1 MFPYKEAKY
10 GSPALIFTII
20 ALWYAVT
27 NFIWWHINTP
37 VIPWYDTAAVHFLD
51 VFKNETISPPLIPW
65 IMRFMFFLF
74 GKEQSDLIIIAVNYV
89 FFLIP
94 LYFIYKIGE
103 KTDSKETGQI
113 AMILF
118 AMVPAVYGLSRQF
131 GHKDYHVIAAIT
143 FNIYCLIKTDHFKN
157 RKWAIL
163 YGISAGL
170 GLLIKEYF
178 LAYFI
183 PPFLW
188 ILFKAFK
195 EKPRSF
201 QRINIILA
209 SLIGILVSGIYYF
222 DFYAIH
228 KVLNDPVVQTRPV
241 FSFSTIK
248 IMMFGLYEELLSLPI
263 FLVYLAGLW
272 YFISRYRNKHKIIIL
287 LWIFVPW
294 TIIFL
299 MPHYKVSEYCA
310 GFIPAMILIGAIFI
324 THIKKNTVKE
334 IILAALIIVGIIQHI
349 DFSFFQKSI
358 LSTLG
363 VTINQ
368 TFFPYYRVDYKNI
381 MNCNAKDNSQKIV
394 QLVDFINKVCQGS
407 KLSVYVNDNAVIN
420 SKAFRS
426 AMLLQDMRCLPKDIE
441 KFNLK
446 KDQNAIVLVGEMP
459 VAMKKNKKKI
469 NREFYMAATTF
480 FYNNIKDESNKIR
493 IFKRKI
499 NN

>member
-1 MFPYKEAKY
+1 M
-10 GSPALIFTII
+10 L
-20 ALWYAVT
+20 V
-27 NFIWWHINTP
+27 
-37 VIPWYDTAAVHFLD
+37 
-51 VFKNETISPPLIPW
+51 
-65 IMRFMFFLF
+65 
-74 GKEQSDLIIIAVNYV
+74 
-89 FFLIP
+89 
-94 LYFIYKIGE
+94 
-103 KTDSKETGQI
+103 
-113 AMILF
+113 
-118 AMVPAVYGLSRQF
+118 
-131 GHKDYHVIAAIT
+131 
-143 FNIYCLIKTDHFKN
+143 
-157 RKWAIL
+157 
-163 YGISAGL
+163 
-170 GLLIKEYF
+170 KEYF

-183 PPFLW
+183 PPFFW

-195 EKPRSF
+195 DKPRSF
-201 QRINIILA
+201 QKINVISA
-209 SLIGILVSGIYYF
+209 SLTGILIAVIYYF

-228 KVLNDPVVQTRPV
+228 KILKDPVMQTRPV
-241 FSFSTIK
+241 FSFETVK
-248 IMMFGLYEELLSLPI
+248 IMIFGLYEELLSPPI
-263 FLVYLAGLW
+263 FLVCLAGLW

-294 TIIFL
+294 TVIFL

-324 THIKKNTVKE
+324 THIKKNTVKR
-334 IILAALIIVGIIQHI
+334 IILAVLIIVGIIQYI

-368 TFFPYYRVDYKNI
+368 TFFPYYHINYRNI
-381 MNCNAKDNSQKIV
+381 MDPNAKSRSQKIV
-394 QLVDFINKVCQGS
+394 QLVDFINKVCPGS
-407 KLSVYVNDNAVIN
+407 KLAVYVNDNAVIN
-420 SKAFRS
+420 SKALRS
-426 AMLLQDMRCLPKDIE
+426 AMLLQDMKCLPKDIE

>member
-1 MFPYKEAKY
+1 MFPDKAAKY

-37 VIPWYDTAAVHFLD
+37 VIPWYDTTAVHFLD
-51 VFKNETISPPLIPW
+51 VFKNETLSPPLIPW
-65 IMRFMFFLF
+65 IMRFMFSVF

-103 KTDSKETGQI
+103 ETDSKETGQI

-131 GHKDYHVIAAIT
+131 GHKDYHLIAAIT
-143 FNIYCLIKTDHFKN
+143 FNIYCLIKTDHFKD
-157 RKWAIL
+157 RKWSIL

-170 GLLIKEYF
+170 GLLVKEYF

-183 PPFLW
+183 PMFFW
-188 ILFKAFK
+188 ILFKTFK
-195 EKPRSF
+195 DKPRSF
-201 QRINIILA
+201 QKINVISA
-209 SLIGILVSGIYYF
+209 SLTGILISGIYYF

-241 FSFSTIK
+241 FSFETVK
-248 IMMFGLYEELLSLPI
+248 IMIFGLYEELLSLPV
-263 FLVYLAGLW
+263 FLVCLAGLW
-272 YFISRYRNKHKIIIL
+272 YFISRYRSNYKIIIL

-310 GFIPAMILIGAIFI
+310 GFIPAMVLIGAIFI

-334 IILAALIIVGIIQHI
+334 IILAVLIIVGIIQYI

-358 LSTLG
+358 LSKMG
-363 VTINQ
+363 VTVNK
-368 TFFPYYRVDYKNI
+368 TFFPYYNIDSKNI
-381 MNCNAKDNSQKIV
+381 MNCKAKTSSQKIV
-394 QLVDFINKVCQGS
+394 QLVDFINKVCPGS
-407 KLSVYVNDNAVIN
+407 KLAVYVNDNAVIN
-420 SKAFRS
+420 SKALRS
-426 AMLLQDMRCLPKDIE
+426 AMLLQDMRCLPKDVE
-441 KFNLK
+441 KFILK
-446 KDQNAIVLVGEMP
+446 EDQNAIVLVGEIP
-459 VAMKKNKKKI
+459 VSMKKQKKI
-469 NREFYMAATTF
+469 INQRFYMAATTF
-480 FYNNIKDESNKIR
+480 FYNNRKDESNKIR

-499 NN
+499 